1 MQPFRFKQFSIA
13 HDRCA
18 HKVGTDGVLLG
29 AWVKAENPQAIL
41 DAGTGSGV
49 IALMLAQRF
58 PGAMVTGIELD
69 ESSAD
74 QAREN
79 TANSP
84 FADRVTI
91 IQGDFLNYS
100 FQQKFDLIVSNPP
113 FFKGNTSTG
122 KLERDKARHE
132 EHLPQ
137 KDFIQKAASLLSPEG
152 KLAMILPKEEGIEFL
167 KTCSENPIPLHPHL
181 HTRVYG
187 SPSAPEKRWLL
198 ELGFEKN
205 ECRIDSLMLRDEQ
218 GNFSS
223 HYRELTKDFYLN
235 F

>member
-1 MQPFRFKQFSIA
+1 MTPFRFKQFAIA
-13 HDRCA
+13 HDRSA

-29 AWVKAENPQAIL
+29 AWVKAEKPKTIL
-41 DAGTGSGV
+41 DVGTGSGV

-58 PGAMVTGIELD
+58 PGATVTGIERD
-69 ESSAD
+69 EPSAT
-74 QAREN
+74 QAKEN
-79 TANSP
+79 AANSP
-84 FADRVTI
+84 FADRVNI
-91 IQGDFLNYS
+91 IQDDFLNYP
-100 FQQKFDLIVSNPP
+100 FREKFDLVVSNPP

-122 KLERDKARHE
+122 KVERDKARHE

-137 KDFIQKAASLLSPEG
+137 KDFIEKAAALLSPQG
-152 KLAMILPKEEGIEFL
+152 KLAVILPKEEGTEFL
-167 KTCSENPIPLHPHL
+167 KTCSENPIPLHPHF

-198 ELGFEKN
+198 ELGFKKN
-205 ECRIDSLMLRDEQ
+205 ECRTDSLMLRDQQ
-218 GNFSS
+218 GSFSG